1 MFFPPA
7 FRWMYFSDWGR
18 VPKIERIGM
27 DGNPASR
34 NVLVQKDIE
43 WPNGLTLDYASER
56 IYWIDAK
63 MKSIFTARLDGKE
76 VKRILHNAEQILHP
90 FSLTVFEVRNL
101 RTSLIT

>member
-1 MFFPPA
+1 
-7 FRWMYFSDWGR
+7 MYFSDWGR

-27 DGNPASR
+27 DGNAASR
-34 NVLVQKDIE
+34 KVLVQKDIE

-63 MKSIFTARLDGKE
+63 MKSIFTSRLDGTE

-90 FSLTVFEVRNL
+90 FSLTVFEVRNSG
-101 RTSLIT
+101 TSLTLKSLC

>member
-1 MFFPPA
+1 MFFSPA

-34 NVLVQKDIE
+34 NVLVEKDIE